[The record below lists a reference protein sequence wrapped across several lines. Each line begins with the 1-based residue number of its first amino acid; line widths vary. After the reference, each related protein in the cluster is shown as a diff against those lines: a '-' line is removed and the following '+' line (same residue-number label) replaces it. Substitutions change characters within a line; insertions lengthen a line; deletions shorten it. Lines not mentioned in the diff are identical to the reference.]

1 MNKRRDFA
9 KAATNISENP
19 AKLRRFFLH
28 DISRKNK
35 KQHFWQMLLNFSET
49 DLFFRC

>member
-28 DISRKNK
+28 DISSKNK

-49 DLFFRC
+49 DLFFCC